1 MCKINFYC
9 ISSILLPSPARHWER
24 RVFGKI
30 NFQIF
35 MPLTL
40 WLSFAIP
47 PEFQEPFEQFCHL
60 PMLERR
66 NSFDSLKEQ
75 DHISL

>member
-1 MCKINFYC
+1 
-9 ISSILLPSPARHWER
+9 
-24 RVFGKI
+24 
-30 NFQIF
+30 